1 MHTFTSLNWL
11 ASHPPESSH
20 PVREK
25 TGDRRADSNINVA
38 AIFISD
44 IKETQSE
51 ILEISQ
57 HTCVAPHLISQSVRR
72 KGKLFQTLVFN
83 TRSRDS
89 GAGSAEL
96 PRRGTRDSA
105 PAPAGSQGSFNLA
118 AK

>member
-51 ILEISQ
+51 ISEISQ
-57 HTCVAPHLISQSVRR
+57 HTCVFMLLI
-72 KGKLFQTLVFN
+72 
-83 TRSRDS
+83 
-89 GAGSAEL
+89 
-96 PRRGTRDSA
+96 
-105 PAPAGSQGSFNLA
+105 
-118 AK
+118 